1 MSLVASAGAG
11 VHERGRVFNHDALC
25 RPRQPVRPQQA
36 RLDVQRVL
44 PGLLLPQESAA
55 PDQRP
60 QPGASQGEGRR
71 ARRAQRRTHHVQPP
85 PRLASR
91 PACGRGAA
99 TCASTDS
106 ACLAWDRALQRS
118 TLRDRGSRRVNS
130 GTATPKANTAAAR
143 LAKAEKNFKHTDSK
157 KQTIHTEDPQPVTD
171 VANTGDKTYLG
182 TWINEAVVVHKN
194 GRLIRRYMK
203 LKGRQVYSGARMR
216 WLRCGA
222 AVARSTHTRASWC
235 RRHDRLQS

>member
-1 MSLVASAGAG
+1 MQVCTNGGACSTTTPCAAHDSLYDLSKRDWTFKGYCLG
-11 VHERGRVFNHDALC
+11 CCC
-25 RPRQPVRPQQA
+25 RKK
-36 RLDVQRVL
+36 
-44 PGLLLPQESAA
+44 
-55 PDQRP
+55 
-60 QPGASQGEGRR
+60 
-71 ARRAQRRTHHVQPP
+71 ARRLISDRNQALRKAKAAEQEERNAVRITCNPP